1 MKIQKIIIA
10 IVVLSAMFCA
20 VSSKTTIAE
29 SRRAGSETAKCRI
42 PTFNEAYDYADAIFV
57 GKVIGEEKNGD
68 VKTFEF
74 EVEKYWKGAKKTKIK
89 INVYETARYQAW
101 FQTGEKYLIYATA
114 DDDGKL
120 KVGRCSRSNEAEN
133 ASEDLEKLGAGKN
146 PA

>member
-1 MKIQKIIIA
+1 MKIQKVIIA

-20 VSSKTTIAE
+20 FSSETAITE
-29 SRRAGSETAKCRI
+29 SRAGRETAKCRI
-42 PTFNEAYDYADAIFV
+42 PTFNEAYNYADAIFV
-57 GKVIGEEKNGD
+57 GKVIGETKNGD

-101 FQTGEKYLIYATA
+101 FQAGEKYLIYATA